1 MRTNTLFSAKI
12 IMFFLVTFMIQAI
25 VSPTSYAASISPNTQ
40 GPLVQHLGSPRS
52 DLHESADTAM
62 TVKVAIAE
70 SALNTAKDINL
81 LQIETNRQ
89 ADKITNLEKQLSELQ
104 KPADVNT
111 ATLVLACVSV
121 GITVL
126 GVVIAILSIFGYTN
140 IKGEATKN
148 AQTVARDTVEKI
160 TKAELPA
167 ETEKNI
173 IKLLEGNRFDS
184 IIQNAVE
191 QVVYRGISIPDDT
204 LDNGEPN

>member
-1 MRTNTLFSAKI
+1 MDYKRTKLSMRTKALFNTKSFILCLI
-12 IMFFLVTFMIQAI
+12 VFLAQMA
-25 VSPTSYAASISPNTQ
+25 PATSYAAVPPPPQPTI
-40 GPLVQHLGSPRS
+40 
-52 DLHESADTAM
+52 HESVDAAM
-62 TVKVAIAE
+62 TIKAALAE
-70 SALNTAKDINL
+70 SALITAKDINL

-89 ADKITNLEKQLSELQ
+89 ADRIINLEKQLSELQ
-104 KPADVNT
+104 KPTDVNT
-111 ATLVLACVSV
+111 ATLVLACVSI

-148 AQTVARDTVEKI
+148 AQTVARETVEKI
-160 TKAELPA
+160 TKTDLPA

-191 QVVYRGISIPDDT
+191 QIVYRGISIPDDT
-204 LDNGEPN
+204 LETGDSK

>member
-1 MRTNTLFSAKI
+1 MT
-12 IMFFLVTFMIQAI
+12 FLVAFMIQILA
-25 VSPTSYAASISPNTQ
+25 SPTTLAASTPPNPQ
-40 GPLVQHLGSPRS
+40 GPVVQQLETPRPALS
-52 DLHESADTAM
+52 ELAETTMS
-62 TVKVAIAE
+62 VKVAIAE

-89 ADKITNLEKQLSELQ
+89 ADKIINLEKQLSELQ
-104 KPADVNT
+104 KPADINT

-148 AQTVARDTVEKI
+148 AQTVARQTVEAI

-173 IKLLEGNRFDS
+173 IKLLEDNRFDS

-191 QVVYRGISIPDDT
+191 KVAYRGISIPDDT
-204 LDNGEPN
+204 LENGEPN